1 MSRLHLKLTPHLS
14 QRLGTRGATSAEY
27 FLEQGYAVI
36 FMHRQFSLQPFL
48 RHYSHSTNPFLNFL
62 DIEDDDLE
70 YELFGPPTLSPRGPS
85 NTSEP
90 MHQSELP
97 TPDDEPRPRRLPRVV
112 VNPTP
117 EGLPLLLRVVRR
129 HKEVHRLGTLH
140 TLTFVTVDDYLFL
153 LRALAKSMRVLGRQA
168 MYYLAAAVS
177 DFFLPRYKMVGR
189 YSLASIFLFFVD
201 QRASE

>member
-1 MSRLHLKLTPHLS
+1 
-14 QRLGTRGATSAEY
+14 
-27 FLEQGYAVI
+27 
-36 FMHRQFSLQPFL
+36 MHRQFSLQPFL

-62 DIEDDDLE
+62 DIEDDDSE
-70 YELFGPPTLSPRGPS
+70 YEHSGCRGPS
-85 NTSEP
+85 NTSGP
-90 MHQSELP
+90 TQQQYELP
-97 TPDDEPRPRRLPRVV
+97 TPDDVPRPCRTPRVV
-112 VNPTP
+112 VNPIP
-117 EGLPLLLRVVRR
+117 EDLPRLLRVVRR

-189 YSLASIFLFFVD
+189 CSPTFTFLFFVD
-201 QRASE
+201 QPT

>member
-1 MSRLHLKLTPHLS
+1 MHRQLQSYQPPLI
-14 QRLGTRGATSAEY
+14 LGTRGATSAEY

-36 FMHRQFSLQPFL
+36 FMHRQFSQQPFL
-48 RHYSHSTNPFLNFL
+48 RHYSHATNPFLNFL
-62 DIEDDDLE
+62 DIEDDDSE
-70 YELFGPPTLSPRGPS
+70 CEHSAVPTCGLSNMAES
-85 NTSEP
+85 T
-90 MHQSELP
+90 QQYDLP
-97 TPDDEPRPRRLPRVV
+97 TPDDVPRPCRTPRVV

-117 EGLPLLLRVVRR
+117 ERLPLLLRVVRR

-153 LRALAKSMRVLGRQA
+153 LRALAKSMRVLGRHA

-189 YSLASIFLFFVD
+189 YFPTFIILFFVD
-201 QRASE
+201 

>member
-1 MSRLHLKLTPHLS
+1 MSQVHLKLLRFIPIALTLI
-14 QRLGTRGATSAEY
+14 RLGTRGATSAEY

-36 FMHRQFSLQPFL
+36 FMHRQFSQQPFL

-62 DIEDDDLE
+62 DIEGDDSE
-70 YELFGPPTLSPRGPS
+70 YEHSAHGPS
-85 NTSEP
+85 NMSEP
-90 MHQSELP
+90 MRQYEPL
-97 TPDDEPRPRRLPRVV
+97 TPDDIPRPCRTPRVV

-117 EGLPLLLRVVRR
+117 EGLPRLLRVVRR

-177 DFFLPRYKMVGR
+177 DFFLPRYKMVGHC
-189 YSLASIFLFFVD
+189 SPAIN
-201 QRASE
+201 

>member
-1 MSRLHLKLTPHLS
+1 
-14 QRLGTRGATSAEY
+14 
-27 FLEQGYAVI
+27 
-36 FMHRQFSLQPFL
+36 MHRQFSQQPFL

-62 DIEDDDLE
+62 DIEGDDPE
-70 YELFGPPTLSPRGPS
+70 YEHSGNPTHDTRGPS
-85 NTSEP
+85 NTSE
-90 MHQSELP
+90 QYEFP
-97 TPDDEPRPRRLPRVV
+97 TPDDVPRPCRTPRVV

-117 EGLPLLLRVVRR
+117 EELPRLLRVVRR

-177 DFFLPRYKMVGR
+177 DFFLPRYKMVGHC
-189 YSLASIFLFFVD
+189 SQTFTLLFFVD
-201 QRASE
+201 QWT

>member
-1 MSRLHLKLTPHLS
+1 M
-14 QRLGTRGATSAEY
+14 RGATSAEY

-36 FMHRQFSLQPFL
+36 FMHRQFSQQPFL

-62 DIEDDDLE
+62 DIEDDDPE
-70 YELFGPPTLSPRGPS
+70 YEHVDFPTPSRS
-85 NTSEP
+85 NTPELT
-90 MHQSELP
+90 QYELP
-97 TPDDEPRPRRLPRVV
+97 TPDDVPRPRQTPRVV

-117 EGLPLLLRVVRR
+117 AGLPLLLRVIRR

-153 LRALAKSMRVLGRQA
+153 LRELAKSMRVLGRQA

-177 DFFLPRYKMVGR
+177 DFFLPRYKMVSH
-189 YSLASIFLFFVD
+189 YSPNFTPLFFVTSCRSLVGA
-201 QRASE
+201 QNSKRQG

>member
-1 MSRLHLKLTPHLS
+1 M
-14 QRLGTRGATSAEY
+14 
-27 FLEQGYAVI
+27 I
-36 FMHRQFSLQPFL
+36 FMHRQFSQQPFL

-62 DIEDDDLE
+62 DIEDEDEDEDSE
-70 YELFGPPTLSPRGPS
+70 YEDSSNPSAYPRGPS
-85 NTSEP
+85 NTSGST
-90 MHQSELP
+90 QQYELP
-97 TPDDEPRPRRLPRVV
+97 TPDDVPRPCRAPRVV

-140 TLTFVTVDDYLFL
+140 TLTFVTIDDYLFL
-153 LRALAKSMRVLGRQA
+153 LRALAKSMRVLGRHA

-189 YSLASIFLFFVD
+189 YFHTCSSSTKVLH
-201 QRASE
+201 